1 MSGTSIVTRDESR
14 VITDRRGQWMI
25 LAVMAVAMFL
35 DGMDGTIVNVVL
47 PEISESFST
56 DTSTTSWVVTIY
68 FLMMAG
74 LILIFGKVADGGA
87 IKRVFVGGM
96 AIFTVSSLLC
106 GLSTTLPLLLAFRAV
121 QGVGAAML
129 AVSAFMLCVKFLPKS
144 MAAFAMSMGVLG
156 IAVGGAMG
164 PAIGGVLSELMSWHL
179 VFFINVPIGI
189 VAIVLALK
197 AVPRDGEFTARGFDL
212 RGAALLFVS
221 MVCGLYVLES
231 APSHGFDGVSAA
243 CLLVFVVGMALF
255 VMVERR
261 AADPVLK
268 LRLFRLPRLLAAIV
282 TMVIINMCYMGCI
295 YLIPY
300 YLQVEMGLDSINS
313 GYYLLIPAVAT
324 LVFCV
329 WIGRLADKYGN
340 RPFAILSC
348 VIMLA
353 SMVVFALID
362 PDAVWML
369 VLGLIC
375 MGVMW
380 GIGGGPI
387 SSRMLENVPDEDRP
401 SSSSLNSFI
410 IYFGCAA
417 GTALFAGLFGLG
429 SGSSG
434 QDLAGLSGEVFL
446 EGFRFAMVFGVVLSI
461 IALVLSWAVNER
473 KAPRR
478 RAEE

>member
-47 PEISESFST
+47 PEISESFTT

-164 PAIGGVLSELMSWHL
+164 PAIGGVLSELMSWNL

-189 VAIVLALK
+189 VAIALALK

-243 CLLVFVVGMALF
+243 CLLVFVVGMPQ
-255 VMVERR
+255 
-261 AADPVLK
+261 AAGGHRHDGDHQHVLHGMHLPDPVLPPGGDGPGQHRQRVLPADPRGGHTGV
-268 LRLFRLPRLLAAIV
+268 LRVDRQA
-282 TMVIINMCYMGCI
+282 GG
-295 YLIPY
+295 
-300 YLQVEMGLDSINS
+300 QVRQQ
-313 GYYLLIPAVAT
+313 AV
-324 LVFCV
+324 
-329 WIGRLADKYGN
+329 
-340 RPFAILSC
+340 FAILSC

-478 RAEE
+478 RVEE

>member
-1 MSGTSIVTRDESR
+1 MNGTSVVTRDESR

-47 PEISESFST
+47 PEISESFTT

-164 PAIGGVLSELMSWHL
+164 PAIGGVLSELMSWNL

-243 CLLVFVVGMALF
+243 CL
-255 VMVERR
+255 R
-261 AADPVLK
+261 
-268 LRLFRLPRLLAAIV
+268 
-282 TMVIINMCYMGCI
+282 C
-295 YLIPY
+295 
-300 YLQVEMGLDSINS
+300 
-313 GYYLLIPAVAT
+313 
-324 LVFCV
+324 
-329 WIGRLADKYGN
+329 
-340 RPFAILSC
+340 
-348 VIMLA
+348 
-353 SMVVFALID
+353 
-362 PDAVWML
+362 
-369 VLGLIC
+369 
-375 MGVMW
+375 
-380 GIGGGPI
+380 
-387 SSRMLENVPDEDRP
+387 
-401 SSSSLNSFI
+401 SSSAWRCSSWSS
-410 IYFGCAA
+410 A
-417 GTALFAGLFGLG
+417 G
-429 SGSSG
+429 
-434 QDLAGLSGEVFL
+434 
-446 EGFRFAMVFGVVLSI
+446 
-461 IALVLSWAVNER
+461 
-473 KAPRR
+473 PRTR
-478 RAEE
+478 C

>member
-1 MSGTSIVTRDESR
+1 MSGDRMVTRDESR
-14 VITDRRGQWMI
+14 VIQDRRGQWM
-25 LAVMAVAMFL
+25 LMAVMAAAMFL

-47 PEISESFST
+47 PEISDSFGI
-56 DTSTTSWVVTIY
+56 DAGVTSWVVTVY

-96 AIFTVSSLLC
+96 AVFAISSLLC
-106 GLSTTLPLLLAFRAV
+106 GLSTTLPMLLAFRAV

-144 MAAFAMSMGVLG
+144 MAAFAMSVGILG
-156 IAVGGAMG
+156 MSIGAAMG
-164 PAIGGVLSELMSWHL
+164 PAIGGVLSEMMSWHL
-179 VFFINVPIGI
+179 VFFINVPIGAF
-189 VAIVLALK
+189 AILLAMK
-197 AVPRDGEFTARGFDL
+197 AVPGDGEFTAKGFDVK
-212 RGAALLFVS
+212 GAALLFVS

-231 APSHGFDGVSAA
+231 APSHGFDGVSVV
-243 CLLVFVVGMALF
+243 CLAVFVAGMAMF
-255 VMVERR
+255 VLVERR
-261 AADPVLK
+261 AVDPVLK
-268 LRLFRLPRLLAAIV
+268 LRLFRLPRLLATIV

-300 YLQVEMGLDSINS
+300 YLQVELGMDSISS
-313 GYYLLIPAVAT
+313 GAYLLIPAVST
-324 LVFCV
+324 LAFCV

-340 RPFAILSC
+340 RPFAVIAC
-348 VIMLA
+348 VVMLA
-353 SMVVFALID
+353 SMLVFAFID

-369 VLGLIC
+369 ILGLVC

-380 GIGGGPI
+380 GIGGGPV

-401 SSSSLNSFI
+401 SSSSLNSFF

-417 GTALFAGLFGLG
+417 GTAMFAGLFGMG

-434 QDLAGLSGEVFL
+434 QDIAGLTGEVFL
-446 EGFRFAMVFGVVLSI
+446 EGFHFAMVFGVVLSVV
-461 IALVLSWAVNER
+461 ALVLSWVVNER
-473 KAPRR
+473 KASRGDG
-478 RAEE
+478 E

>member
-1 MSGTSIVTRDESR
+1 MDN
-14 VITDRRGQWMI
+14 VIEDPRRQWLLLVVI
-25 LAVMAVAMFL
+25 ALALFL
-35 DGMDGTIVNVVL
+35 DGLDGTIVNVVL
-47 PEISESFST
+47 PDIAA
-56 DTSTTSWVVTIY
+56 DMNIGLGTTSWVVTVY

-87 IKRVFVGGM
+87 IKRVFIGGM
-96 AIFTVSSLLC
+96 AVFAVSSLLC
-106 GLSTTLPLLLAFRAV
+106 GLSTTLPILLAFRAV

-144 MAAFAMSMGVLG
+144 MAAFALSVGILGMSIGC
-156 IAVGGAMG
+156 AMG
-164 PAIGGVLSELMSWHL
+164 PAVGGVLSELMSWHL
-179 VFFINVPIGI
+179 VFFINVPIGAF
-189 VAIVLALK
+189 AILLAMR
-197 AVPRDGEFTARGFDL
+197 AVPGDGEFTAKGFDIK
-212 RGAALLFVS
+212 GAALLFVS

-231 APSHGFDGVSAA
+231 APSHGFDTVSAV
-243 CLLVFVVGMALF
+243 CLAIFAVGMVLF

-261 AADPVLK
+261 SADPVIK

-300 YLQVEMGLDSINS
+300 YLQIEMGMGSIAS
-313 GYYLLIPAVAT
+313 GSYLLIPAVST
-324 LVFCV
+324 LAFCV

-340 RPFAILSC
+340 RPFAIVSC
-348 VIMLA
+348 VVMLA
-353 SMVVFALID
+353 SMLVFAFID

-369 VLGLIC
+369 ILGLVC

-380 GIGGGPI
+380 GIGGGPV

-401 SSSSLNSFI
+401 SSSSLNSFF

-417 GTALFAGLFGLG
+417 GTAMFAGLFGMG

-434 QDLAGLSGEVFL
+434 QDIAGLTGEVFL
-446 EGFRFAMVFGVVLSI
+446 EGFHFAMVFGVVLSVV
-461 IALVLSWAVNER
+461 ALVLSWVVNER
-473 KAPRR
+473 KASCGDG
-478 RAEE
+478 E